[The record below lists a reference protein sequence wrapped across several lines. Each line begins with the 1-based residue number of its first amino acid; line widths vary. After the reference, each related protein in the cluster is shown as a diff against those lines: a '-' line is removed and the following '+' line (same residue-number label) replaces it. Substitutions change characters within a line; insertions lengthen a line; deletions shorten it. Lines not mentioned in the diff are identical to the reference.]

1 MLGLSFKPDTD
12 DVRDAPSLDIIK
24 GLIENGAKIKA
35 YCPKGIEETKWRLEK
50 YKDKIQY
57 CKDEDEASEKADAV
71 VLVTEWNQF
80 RGINLEELKE
90 RMNGE
95 FYFDLRNVH
104 TKNCKVR
111 SLFKYY
117 PVGQR

>member
-1 MLGLSFKPDTD
+1 MVQK
-12 DVRDAPSLDIIK
+12 K
-24 GLIENGAKIKA
+24 KA

-57 CKDEDEASEKADAV
+57 CKDEDEASEKSDAV

-90 RMNGE
+90 RMKGE

-104 TKNCKVR
+104 IKNCKVR